1 MILLTASRRLARR
14 PLVLAATLAML
25 LFAGGCGSPPS
36 VETYIAELVPFGSG
50 GVATDLI
57 FPRESGASRFLVR
70 NWPPMRSVTGDSMW
84 VFGSWADVGFYTV
97 ADEPPTFVFEARPFS
112 HPEAPTQLLT
122 LLLNGS
128 QIEALAMPRRW
139 ETYEI
144 ELPTDLLEV
153 GWNEIELRF
162 SESYRPSDYD
172 PDNNDRRT
180 LTAQFRRLE
189 MRGAAGR
196 PYWAER
202 PEAVTLQ
209 GSSGPPVTPAVATG
223 APSATGD
230 SAATDARDTA
240 PTAGE
245 PISAGAD
252 AAALFTG
259 DPADIAIEMPVDSY
273 FQAYLVP
280 SDDGGVVGAL
290 SAEFEPAATGV
301 IHAEVD
307 IVEPDAATAV
317 WSAELT
323 PQSSEGQV
331 SADLS
336 PWAGEVV
343 ALRLRVFGDAN
354 GVVRWRGLGVTGSTP
369 PEDSLAPATFARPPA
384 SGALGHPDIFLII
397 IDAARADRF
406 LGDIGAELAPNIQAL
421 AADGT
426 QFTHVW
432 APSSWTGQSIP
443 ALWSGITPD
452 TAGIEHWGSRLPPQV
467 TTFPELVLDAG
478 YHTMLFSQHNIY
490 RARPMLRNGFEV
502 FREVESSDITQRVI
516 VPSIAEVIDDERP
529 TLGVFHLLPP
539 HDPYLP
545 PEPFLGSRSSWYHG
559 EPIDARLL
567 NQFDDR
573 FPSEDVELR
582 DEVRRAAIA
591 MYEENIEFADSLVG
605 RLVKGLR
612 DEGRY
617 EDALVIVLA
626 DHGEAFYEHER
637 FLHTSQVYEEFVRI
651 PLVIKWPRSLTGFVP
666 QVDAPVSLLDVTA
679 TIIDGLGID
688 DERAD
693 YQGRS
698 LLGLARG
705 EPAPRRM
712 LYTYTSGETDPE
724 KDPKPKYALLWN
736 DLKLLYDGRR
746 DTAALYRL
754 SDDPGEHTDI
764 SLQESFYSAW
774 LLQTLRLARAHNS
787 GYLLQIGGARAEDL
801 DEETVRRLRALGY
814 LR

>member
-1 MILLTASRRLARR
+1 MNLLTAPRRLARR
-14 PLVLAATLAML
+14 FVVLSAVLAML
-25 LFAGGCGSPPS
+25 PLAGGCGSPPR
-36 VETYIAELVPFGSG
+36 VETYIAELVPFGNG

-70 NWPPMRSVTGDSMW
+70 NWPPMRSVTGDTMW
-84 VFGSWADVGFYTV
+84 LFGSWAHVGFYSV

-112 HPEAPTQLLT
+112 HPDAPTQLLT
-122 LLLNGS
+122 VLLNGS
-128 QIEALAMPRRW
+128 QLEALAMPRRW

-144 ELPTDLLEV
+144 ELPAEIVEV

-172 PDNNDRRT
+172 PGNDDRRT
-180 LTAQFRRLE
+180 LTAQFRHLE
-189 MRGAAGR
+189 VRSAAGR

-202 PEAVTLQ
+202 PETVTL
-209 GSSGPPVTPAVATG
+209 SSSSAPALTPA
-223 APSATGD
+223 
-230 SAATDARDTA
+230 AATTDTPAAGDAVAGGSGATA
-240 PTAGE
+240 
-245 PISAGAD
+245 AGALD
-252 AAALFTG
+252 PAEGGPEAAALFSG
-259 DPADIAIEMPVDSY
+259 DPAEIAIEMPVDSY

-280 SDDGGVVGAL
+280 SDDGGVEGAV
-290 SAEFEPAATGV
+290 SADFEPAATGH
-301 IHAEVD
+301 IRAEVD
-307 IVEPDAATAV
+307 VVEPDAATTV
-317 WSAELT
+317 WSADLS
-323 PQSSEGQV
+323 PQSPESEV

-336 PWAGEVV
+336 RWAGEVV
-343 ALRLRVFGDAN
+343 ALRLRVYGDAN
-354 GVVRWRGLGVTGSTP
+354 GVVSWRALGVTGSTP
-369 PEDSLAPATFARPPA
+369 PENSLAPATFARAPA
-384 SGALGHPDIFLII
+384 SGALGHPDVFLII
-397 IDAARADRF
+397 VDAERADRF
-406 LGDIGAELAPNIQAL
+406 LGDRGAELAPNVQAL

-426 QFTHVW
+426 VFSAAW

-443 ALWSGITPD
+443 ALWSGLTPD
-452 TAGIEHWGSRLPPQV
+452 TAGIEHWGSRLPPEV
-467 TTFPELVLDAG
+467 TTFPELVFEAG

-545 PEPFLGSRSSWYHG
+545 PEPFRGSRSGWYHG

-567 NQFDDR
+567 NQFDER
-573 FPSEDVELR
+573 FPEEQVELR
-582 DEVRRAAIA
+582 DEIRRAAID
-591 MYEENIEFADSLVG
+591 MYEENVQFADSLIG
-605 RLVKGLR
+605 RLVEDLR
-612 DEGRY
+612 RAGRY
-617 EDALVIVLA
+617 DDALVIVVA

-637 FLHTSQVYEEFVRI
+637 FLHTSQVYEEFVHI
-651 PLVIKWPRSLTGFVP
+651 PLVIKWPRSFTGFVP
-666 QVDAPVSLLDVTA
+666 RVVAPVSLLDVTA

-688 DERAD
+688 DERAS

-712 LYTYTSGETDPE
+712 LYTYTSGETDPD
-724 KDPKPKYALLWN
+724 KDPKPKYAVLW
-736 DLKLLYDGRR
+736 DGLKLMYDGRR
-746 DTAALYRL
+746 DSAALYRL
-754 SDDPGEHTDI
+754 SDDPGEHTDV

-801 DEETVRRLRALGY
+801 DEETMRRLRALGY